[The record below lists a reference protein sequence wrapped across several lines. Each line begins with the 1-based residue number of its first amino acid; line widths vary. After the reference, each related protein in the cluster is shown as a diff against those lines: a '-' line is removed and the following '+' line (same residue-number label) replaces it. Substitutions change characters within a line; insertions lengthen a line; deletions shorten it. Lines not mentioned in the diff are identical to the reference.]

1 MSQRL
6 ITIAQYRDL
15 PQAGLDKSRLE
26 SQGITCFLDNEF
38 TIGVNWLYST
48 ALGGV
53 KLKVFERDAARAK
66 GIIQEDYGA
75 APATVSA
82 EAEFPPQA
90 TCPQCGASAIT
101 TKNYTRKFAAISLL
115 FSLPLFFFL
124 RRYRCNSCH
133 HKWK

>member
-1 MSQRL
+1 MSQKL
-6 ITIAQYRDL
+6 VAIAQYRDL
-15 PQAGLDKSRLE
+15 PQAGLDKSIFE

-53 KLKVFERDAARAK
+53 KLKVLEGDAARAK
-66 GIIQEDYGA
+66 GILQEDFGA
-75 APATVSA
+75 APSNVST
-82 EAEFPPQA
+82 EVDLPPEA
-90 TCPQCGASAIT
+90 TCPRCGATGIT

-115 FSLPLFFFL
+115 LSLPLFFFL
-124 RRYRCNSCH
+124 RRYSCNSCN